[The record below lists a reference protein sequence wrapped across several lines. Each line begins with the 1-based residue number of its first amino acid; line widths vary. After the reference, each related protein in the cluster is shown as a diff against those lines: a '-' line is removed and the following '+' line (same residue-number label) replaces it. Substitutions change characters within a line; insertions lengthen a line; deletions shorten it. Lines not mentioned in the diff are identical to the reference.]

1 MEQQKQ
7 QNQHSSLVA
16 RLNARL
22 LVRVAGIYFCM
33 DLLLTVLCLGGVV
46 VWAEGRC
53 ADVAALVD
61 QRGVPSAEATEWMQA
76 GDYTVTALDRDIQ
89 GWDWS
94 WLPLPDNTR
103 EGLRS
108 LSGGGGTLL
117 FNLRWGEGRPTYTV
131 ELIKDGQPYAISLDL
146 DTQVRVITF
155 AVQVLLICQVISL
168 ISNLFKNAG
177 TIRKVLRPIQDLA
190 AAASRLGNVPN
201 MSPEELQ
208 KLAARLGE
216 IDDAHLD
223 ARLPVDGTQKELK
236 NLAQA
241 INAMLDRIDQ
251 SYRAQMRFV
260 SDASHELR
268 TPISVIQGYANLLN
282 RWGKDDPE
290 AMQESIDAITQEAQS
305 MKELVEQLLFLARG
319 DNDSLVVEPE
329 VFDLTAVA
337 GQVMRDSQ
345 VIDQTHP
352 MEAHWEGPVFVNCD
366 LGLTKQAIRIL
377 VDNAIKYTPN
387 GGAITMTVEEK
398 EGMAHLSVTDEGIGI
413 SPEALPH
420 IFDRFFRADES
431 RTRQTGGSGLGLS
444 IAKWIVERHGGWF
457 DVVSRQNVG
466 TKMTIVLPTVPMPA
480 APDGS
485 EAVETN
491 HLEIR

>member
-1 MEQQKQ
+1 MEQQTKK
-7 QNQHSSLVA
+7 NQHSSLVA

-22 LVRVAGIYFCM
+22 TVRLVGIYLCM
-33 DLLLTVLCLGGVV
+33 DLLLILLCLSGMFI
-46 VWAEGRC
+46 WAEGQC
-53 ADVAALVD
+53 SDMAGLLQENGISSA
-61 QRGVPSAEATEWMQA
+61 GVTTYI
-76 GDYTVTALDRDIQ
+76 GDYTVTVMYSAPEGLDL
-89 GWDWS
+89 S
-94 WLPLPDNTR
+94 WCSLLPENTR

-108 LSGGGGTLL
+108 ISVQGSFFLLRFLRGGVGSAA
-117 FNLRWGEGRPTYTV
+117 YTV
-131 ELIKDGQPYAISLDL
+131 ELAHGTGSYAITLDM
-146 DTQVRVITF
+146 TGP
-155 AVQVLLICQVISL
+155 VLLVAVIMQVMLLWQLLSL
-168 ISNLFKNAG
+168 ISGLFKNISI
-177 TIRKVLRPIQDLA
+177 IRKVLRPIQELTNA
-190 AAASRLGNVPN
+190 ANRLGNVSA

-208 KLAARLGE
+208 KLATRLGE

-223 ARLPVDGTQKELK
+223 ARIPVDGTQRELK
-236 NLAQA
+236 DLAQA
-241 INAMLDRIDQ
+241 INAMLDRINQ

-290 AMQESIDAITQEAQS
+290 TMQEAIDAITQEAQS

-337 GQVMRDSQ
+337 GQVMKDSQ

-352 MEAHWEGPVFVNCD
+352 MEVLWENPVYVNCD
-366 LGLTKQAIRIL
+366 PGLIKQAIRIL
-377 VDNAIKYTPN
+377 VDNAIKYTPD
-387 GGAITMTVEEK
+387 GGAIRTAVETRD
-398 EGMAHLSVTDEGIGI
+398 GTARLSVTDEGIGI

-444 IAKWIVERHGGWF
+444 IAKWIVERHNGWIE
-457 DVVSRQNVG
+457 VVSRQNAG
-466 TKMTIVLPTVPMPA
+466 TRITIVLPTAPA
-480 APDGS
+480 
-485 EAVETN
+485 E
-491 HLEIR
+491 

>member
-22 LVRVAGIYFCM
+22 LVRLAGIYFCM
-33 DLLLTVLCLGGVV
+33 DLLLAALCLGGLV
-46 VWAEGRC
+46 VWAEIQC
-53 ADVAALVD
+53 SDVAALVD

-103 EGLRS
+103 QGLRS

-117 FNLRWGEGRPTYTV
+117 LNLRWGEGRPCYTV
-131 ELIKDGQPYAISLDL
+131 ELVEDGQPYAITLDL

-155 AVQVLLICQVISL
+155 AVQVLLVCQVISL

-190 AAASRLGNVPN
+190 AAASRLGSVPN

-223 ARLPVDGTQKELK
+223 ERLPVDGTQKELK

-282 RWGKDDPE
+282 RWGKDDPATRQE
-290 AMQESIDAITQEAQS
+290 AIDAIRQEADS
-305 MKELVEQLLFLARG
+305 MKALVEQLLFLARG
-319 DNDSLVVEPE
+319 DNDSMKVSFEP
-329 VFDLTAVA
+329 FDLTEVA
-337 GQVMRDSQ
+337 GEVLRETQM
-345 VIDQTHP
+345 IDQKHKFS
-352 MEAHWEGPVFVNCD
+352 ARWSLPVPVWAD
-366 LGLTKQAIRIL
+366 LGLIKQALRVL
-377 VDNAIKYTPN
+377 VDNACKYTPE
-387 GGAITMTVEEK
+387 GGRITIWA
-398 EGMAHLSVTDEGIGI
+398 EGVDSLARLSVEDEGQGI
-413 SPEALPH
+413 DSDSLPH
-420 IFDRFFRADES
+420 IFDRFYRTDES
-431 RTRQTGGSGLGLS
+431 RARQTGGTGLGLS
-444 IAKWIVERHGGWF
+444 IAKWIADRHGGWF
-457 DVVSRQNVG
+457 EVTSWPGVG
-466 TKMTIVLPTVPMPA
+466 TRITLVLPLAPM
-480 APDGS
+480 DGGES
-485 EAVETN
+485 EHV
-491 HLEIR
+491 

>member
-1 MEQQKQ
+1 MEQQTQK
-7 QNQHSSLVA
+7 NQHSSLVA

-22 LVRVAGIYFCM
+22 MVRLVGIYLCM
-33 DLLLTVLCLGGVV
+33 DLLLAVLCLGGMLI
-46 VWAEGRC
+46 WAEVKC
-53 ADVAALVD
+53 SDIADLVAE
-61 QRGVPSAEATEWMQA
+61 RGVPTAETTEWMAA
-76 GDYTVTALDRDIQ
+76 GDYTVAALDREVQ

-94 WLPLPDNTR
+94 WMPLPENLR
-103 EGLRS
+103 EGRHALTGR
-108 LSGGGGTLL
+108 GGVLL
-117 FNLRWGEGRPTYTV
+117 FMFWQKGDGHAAYTV
-131 ELIKDGQPYAISLDL
+131 ELPNGGVPYAITLD
-146 DTQVRVITF
+146 VSGPIRVM
-155 AVQVLLICQVISL
+155 AVAMQVLLVCQLISL

-190 AAASRLGNVPN
+190 NAANRLGSIS
-201 MSPEELQ
+201 SPEELQ
-208 KLAARLGE
+208 KLAVQLGQ

-223 ARLPVDGTQKELK
+223 ARIPVDGTQKELK

-241 INAMLDRIDQ
+241 INAMLDRINQ

-268 TPISVIQGYANLLN
+268 TPIAVIQGYANLLN

-290 AMQESIDAITQEAQS
+290 AMQESIDAIIQEAQS

-352 MEAHWEGPVFVNCD
+352 MEVSWDGPVFVNCD
-366 LGLTKQAIRIL
+366 LGLIRQAVRIL
-377 VDNAIKYTPN
+377 VDNAIKYTPA
-387 GGAITMTVEEK
+387 GGAVTLSVEEK
-398 EGMAHLSVTDEGIGI
+398 DGMARLSVADEGIGI
-413 SPEALPH
+413 SQEAMPH
-420 IFDRFFRADES
+420 IFDRFYRADES

-444 IAKWIVERHGGWF
+444 IAKWIVERHGGWME
-457 DVVSRQNVG
+457 VVSRQNVG
-466 TKMTIVLPTVPMPA
+466 TRMTIVLPVA
-480 APDGS
+480 
-485 EAVETN
+485 ETP
-491 HLEIR
+491 EG

>member
-1 MEQQKQ
+1 MANETQTQQS
-7 QNQHSSLVA
+7 QHSSLVA

-22 LVRVAGIYFCM
+22 LVRLVGIYFCM
-33 DLLLTVLCLGGVV
+33 DVLLTVLCLGGMLA
-46 VWAEGRC
+46 WAETKCSGI
-53 ADVAALVD
+53 ADLVD
-61 QRGVPSAEATEWMQA
+61 QRGVPSAETTEWMEA
-76 GDYTVTALDRDIQ
+76 GNYTVAALDREVQ

-94 WLPLPDNTR
+94 WMPLPEN
-103 EGLRS
+103 LRDGRHS
-108 LSGGGGTLL
+108 LSGRGGVLL
-117 FNLRWGEGRPTYTV
+117 FAFWQKGDGHAAYTV
-131 ELIKDGQPYAISLDL
+131 ELPNGGQPYAITLDMSGP
-146 DTQVRVITF
+146 TRFMAITI
-155 AVQVLLICQVISL
+155 QVLLICQLISL
-168 ISNLFKNAG
+168 VSNLFKNAG

-190 AAASRLGNVPN
+190 VTANRLGSAS
-201 MSPEELQ
+201 SPEELQ
-208 KLAARLGE
+208 KLALQLGQ

-223 ARLPVDGTQKELK
+223 ARIPVDGTQKELK

-241 INAMLDRIDQ
+241 INAMLDRINQ

-268 TPISVIQGYANLLN
+268 TPIAVIQGYANLLN
-282 RWGKDDPE
+282 RWGKDDPD

-352 MEAHWEGPVFVNCD
+352 MEASWEQPVFVNCD

-377 VDNAIKYTPN
+377 VDNAIKYTPA
-387 GGAITMTVEEK
+387 GGAVTMAVEEK
-398 EGMAHLSVTDEGIGI
+398 DGMARLSVTDEGIGI
-413 SPEALPH
+413 SQEALPH
-420 IFDRFFRADES
+420 IFDRFYRADES

-444 IAKWIVERHGGWF
+444 IAKWIVERHGGWME
-457 DVVSRQNVG
+457 VVSRQNVG
-466 TKMTIVLPTVPMPA
+466 TRMTIVLPAVPMP
-480 APDGS
+480 G
-485 EAVETN
+485 E
-491 HLEIR
+491 

>member
-1 MEQQKQ
+1 MPKRRHRFQAPPAQDPL
-7 QNQHSSLVA
+7 HGARSSLVF
-16 RLNARL
+16 RLNFGFFFRQL
-22 LVRVAGIYFCM
+22 GIFFVM
-33 DLLLTVLCLGGVV
+33 DLLLVIMATTGLFL
-46 VWAEGRC
+46 WAENRC
-53 ADVAALVD
+53 ADVVALVD
-61 QRGVPSAEATEWMQA
+61 VRGVPTADAIPWMEAS
-76 GDYTVTALDRDIQ
+76 DYSITPLDREPQ
-89 GWDWS
+89 GVPVPFDW
-94 WLPLPDNTR
+94 LRIRR
-103 EGLRS
+103 ETADALHQYDLMQYYS
-108 LSGGGGTLL
+108 
-117 FNLRWGEGRPTYTV
+117 V
-131 ELIKDGQPYAISLDL
+131 ELKSAGQPYAVTVDL
-146 DTQVRVITF
+146 TGVSG
-155 AVQVLLICQVISL
+155 ALCWAGAVLLICQGLSL
-168 ISNLFKNAG
+168 LTNLFRNNRS
-177 TIRKVLRPIQDLA
+177 IHKVLKPIQDLA
-190 AAASRLGNVPN
+190 AT
-201 MSPEELQ
+201 
-208 KLAARLGE
+208 AARLNSMTHMSRQQLEALAGE
-216 IDDAHLD
+216 LEKINAKHLD
-223 ARLPVDGTQKELK
+223 SRIDLPATQKELRA
-236 NLAQA
+236 LAQA

>member
-1 MEQQKQ
+1 MFCNQCEQTAKGTGCT
-7 QNQHSSLVA
+7 
-16 RLNARL
+16 
-22 LVRVAGIYFCM
+22 VAGVC
-33 DLLLTVLCLGGVV
+33 GKS
-46 VWAEGRC
+46 
-53 ADVAALVD
+53 ADVAVIQDQLIYLLRRLAALVLQARAAGIAD
-61 QRGVPSAEATEWMQA
+61 TETDDFMVEALFGTLTNVNFDPEALRKMQA
-76 GDYTVTALDRDIQ
+76 
-89 GWDWS
+89 
-94 WLPLPDNTR
+94 
-103 EGLRS
+103 E
-108 LSGGGGTLL
+108 TLE
-117 FNLRWGEGRPTYTV
+117 RA
-131 ELIKDGQPYAISLDL
+131 KA
-146 DTQVRVITF
+146 
-155 AVQVLLICQVISL
+155 
-168 ISNLFKNAG
+168 
-177 TIRKVLRPIQDLA
+177 
-190 AAASRLGNVPN
+190 
-201 MSPEELQ
+201 
-208 KLAARLGE
+208 LAARLGE

-377 VDNAIKYTPN
+377 VDNAIKYTPD
-387 GGAITMTVEEK
+387 GGHIA
-398 EGMAHLSVTDEGIGI
+398 VTG
-413 SPEALPH
+413 
-420 IFDRFFRADES
+420 
-431 RTRQTGGSGLGLS
+431 GGSGRSG
-444 IAKWIVERHGGWF
+444 KF
-457 DVVSRQNVG
+457 
-466 TKMTIVLPTVPMPA
+466 
-480 APDGS
+480 
-485 EAVETN
+485 
-491 HLEIR
+491 

>member
-1 MEQQKQ
+1 
-7 QNQHSSLVA
+7 
-16 RLNARL
+16 
-22 LVRVAGIYFCM
+22 
-33 DLLLTVLCLGGVV
+33 
-46 VWAEGRC
+46 
-53 ADVAALVD
+53 
-61 QRGVPSAEATEWMQA
+61 
-76 GDYTVTALDRDIQ
+76 
-89 GWDWS
+89 
-94 WLPLPDNTR
+94 
-103 EGLRS
+103 
-108 LSGGGGTLL
+108 
-117 FNLRWGEGRPTYTV
+117 
-131 ELIKDGQPYAISLDL
+131 
-146 DTQVRVITF
+146 
-155 AVQVLLICQVISL
+155 
-168 ISNLFKNAG
+168 
-177 TIRKVLRPIQDLA
+177 
-190 AAASRLGNVPN
+190 
-201 MSPEELQ
+201 
-208 KLAARLGE
+208 
-216 IDDAHLD
+216 
-223 ARLPVDGTQKELK
+223 
-236 NLAQA
+236 
-241 INAMLDRIDQ
+241 
-251 SYRAQMRFV
+251 
-260 SDASHELR
+260 
-268 TPISVIQGYANLLN
+268 
-282 RWGKDDPE
+282 
-290 AMQESIDAITQEAQS
+290 

-387 GGAITMTVEEK
+387 GGLHHDSGG
-398 EGMAHLSVTDEGIGI
+398 EGGHGHLSRTDEGIGI
-413 SPEALPH
+413 SPGGPSPYLR
-420 IFDRFFRADES
+420 RFFRADES

>member
-1 MEQQKQ
+1 MTQQAQK
-7 QNQHSSLVA
+7 NQHSSLVA

-22 LVRVAGIYFCM
+22 MVRLLGIYLCM
-33 DLLLTVLCLGGVV
+33 DLLIILLCLGGMF
-46 VWAEGRC
+46 VWAEGQC
-53 ADVAALVD
+53 SDIANLVE
-61 QRGVPSAEATEWMQA
+61 QRGVPSAEATEWMEA
-76 GDYTVTALDRDIQ
+76 GDYTVTALDRQPQ

-94 WLPLPDNTR
+94 WVHPLPENTR
-103 EGLRS
+103 EAKRS
-108 LSGGGGTLL
+108 LSGRGGVLL
-117 FNLRWGEGRPTYTV
+117 FNFWKAGDGNAAYIM
-131 ELIKDGQPYAISLDL
+131 ELESGGQPYAIELDMTSPVHLMSL
-146 DTQVRVITF
+146 
-155 AVQVLLICQVISL
+155 AVQVVLVCQVISL
-168 ISNLFKNAG
+168 ISNLFKNVA
-177 TIRKVLRPIQDLA
+177 TIRKVLHPIQELTN
-190 AAASRLGNVPN
+190 AASRLGSVSN

-208 KLAARLGE
+208 KLATRLGE

-223 ARLPVDGTQKELK
+223 ARIPVDGTQKELK

-241 INAMLDRIDQ
+241 INAMLDRINQ

-268 TPISVIQGYANLLN
+268 TPIAVIQGYASLLN

-290 AMQESIDAITQEAQS
+290 TMQEAIDAITQEAQS

-319 DNDSLVVEPE
+319 DNDSLAVEPE

-337 GQVMRDSQ
+337 GQVMKDSQ

-352 MEAHWEGPVFVNCD
+352 MEVSWENPVYVNCD

-377 VDNAIKYTPN
+377 VDNAIKYTPD
-387 GGAITMTVEEK
+387 GGAIHMAVEEK
-398 EGMAHLSVTDEGIGI
+398 EGMARLSVTDEGIGI

-444 IAKWIVERHGGWF
+444 IAKWIVERHNGWIE
-457 DVVSRQNVG
+457 VVSRQNAG
-466 TKMTIVLPTVPMPA
+466 TRMTIVLPAVPA
-480 APDGS
+480 
-485 EAVETN
+485 E
-491 HLEIR
+491 

>member
-1 MEQQKQ
+1 
-7 QNQHSSLVA
+7 
-16 RLNARL
+16 
-22 LVRVAGIYFCM
+22 
-33 DLLLTVLCLGGVV
+33 
-46 VWAEGRC
+46 
-53 ADVAALVD
+53 
-61 QRGVPSAEATEWMQA
+61 
-76 GDYTVTALDRDIQ
+76 
-89 GWDWS
+89 
-94 WLPLPDNTR
+94 
-103 EGLRS
+103 
-108 LSGGGGTLL
+108 
-117 FNLRWGEGRPTYTV
+117 
-131 ELIKDGQPYAISLDL
+131 
-146 DTQVRVITF
+146 
-155 AVQVLLICQVISL
+155 
-168 ISNLFKNAG
+168 
-177 TIRKVLRPIQDLA
+177 
-190 AAASRLGNVPN
+190 
-201 MSPEELQ
+201 
-208 KLAARLGE
+208 
-216 IDDAHLD
+216 
-223 ARLPVDGTQKELK
+223 
-236 NLAQA
+236 
-241 INAMLDRIDQ
+241 MLDRIDQ